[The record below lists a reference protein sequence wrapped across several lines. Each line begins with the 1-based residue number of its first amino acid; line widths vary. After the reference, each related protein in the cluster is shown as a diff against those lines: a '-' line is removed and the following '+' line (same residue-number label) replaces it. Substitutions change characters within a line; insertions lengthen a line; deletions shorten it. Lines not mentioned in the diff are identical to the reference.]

1 MFSIITGT
9 IILGI
14 IHAFIPNH
22 WLPLV
27 AIAKAESW
35 PRSELTLIACLTA
48 CAHVLGTVL
57 LGVVLGLIG
66 KELSEQY
73 AGYLHLISPLLLIIF
88 GLVYFS
94 MNTPHHHHPASKDV
108 QEFRRT
114 RKKWIAL
121 FILMMFLSPCL
132 EVESLFLAAG
142 AYGWEGILLLALVY
156 ASISVT
162 GIVTLVLLAFK
173 GIQIIDAHFIEKNEK
188 RITGLILIIVGVI
201 TFFIH

>member
-1 MFSIITGT
+1 MLSIITGT

-35 PRSELTLIACLTA
+35 PRSEIFLIACLTA
-48 CAHVLGTVL
+48 CAHVLGTVI
-57 LGVVLGLIG
+57 LGVILGLVG
-66 KELSEQY
+66 KELAEQY
-73 AGYLHLISPLLLIIF
+73 AGYLHLLAPLLLIVF
-88 GLVYFS
+88 GLIYFS
-94 MNTPHHHHPASKDV
+94 MNTSHHHRPASKDV
-108 QEFRRT
+108 SDFKAA
-114 RKKWIAL
+114 RKRWILL

-142 AYGWEGILLLALVY
+142 AYGLEGILFLAVVY
-156 ASISVT
+156 AVISIS
-162 GIVTLVLLAFK
+162 GIVTLVMLAFR
-173 GIQIIDAHFIEKNEK
+173 GIHIVNSHFIEKNEK
-188 RITGLILIIVGVI
+188 RITGLILIIVGII